1 MSKATAD
8 EFALWRERVDAV
20 LSEALPS
27 GDVAPQRLHSA
38 MHHAVML
45 GGKRMRPLLA
55 YASAQAVHPDFDL
68 ALVDPA
74 SAAVELVHAY
84 SLVHDDL
91 PSMDDDELRRGQP
104 TVHVKYDEATAVL
117 TGDALQTLAFEVI
130 ADAPWDATVKVS
142 VLQSLACASGVRGMC
157 GGQALDLDA
166 TGKQISLDQL
176 RLLHS
181 MKTGAL
187 IVSAVE
193 MGALLAGASAQQLE
207 TLRDFAKDLG
217 VAFQIR
223 DDILDI
229 EGDSQ
234 TLGKTAGKDV
244 EQDKSTYPALLGLNE
259 SKALL
264 EEIFGRMQKTLEPF
278 GPSAQALRALA
289 ELTVRR
295 AN

>member
-1 MSKATAD
+1 MSTAE
-8 EFALWRERVDAV
+8 EFALWRERVDAF
-20 LSEALPS
+20 LSDALPS
-27 GDVAPQRLHSA
+27 SEVAPVKLHSA
-38 MHHAVML
+38 MRHAVML

-55 YASAQAVHPDFDL
+55 YAAAQAVNSDVDL

-74 SAAVELVHAY
+74 ASAVEFVHAY

-91 PSMDDDELRRGQP
+91 PCMDDDELRRGQP
-104 TVHVKYDEATAVL
+104 TVHVKFDEGTAVL
-117 TGDALQTLAFEVI
+117 TGDSLQTLAFETI
-130 ADAPWDATVKVS
+130 AEAPWPADIKVR
-142 VLQSLACASGVRGMC
+142 VLQSLAKASGVRGMC

-166 TGKQISLDQL
+166 TGQRISLDQL
-176 RLLHS
+176 RQLHS

-187 IVSAVE
+187 IVSAIE
-193 MGALLAGASAQQLE
+193 MGALLAGASAQQLA
-207 TLRDFAKDLG
+207 TLQDFAKDLG

-229 EGDSQ
+229 ESDSE

-264 EEIFGRMQKTLEPF
+264 EEIFGRMKKTLEPF
-278 GPSAQALRALA
+278 GPSAQALLALA